1 MNDIEKKIYQNLNSA
16 FTMIKT
22 VNQFISMLESN
33 KVSSKTINL
42 NVFQLTLLAESL
54 YENSLMFS
62 CNPTNVTSIE
72 LIHQIEFFSS
82 VIDQNEKEIT
92 IKMQEILSEIK
103 VSRAKE

>member
-1 MNDIEKKIYQNLNSA
+1 
-16 FTMIKT
+16 MIKT
-22 VNQFISMLESN
+22 VNQFISMLETN

>member
-22 VNQFISMLESN
+22 VNQFISMLETN